1 MMGKKSNAPLN
12 LPYVFGRQSGKVF
25 YGSFVRRSDCLYERP
40 CPSQHQYGRR
50 SATRNYCYP
59 LSRYDVDTCTSR
71 CPFIQYLGS
80 PTMSDPQ
87 YDIHDVTK
95 SATDLMFFGCTSSGT
110 YLPDSVLQIKFSAVI
125 ANYVNAVIRDVS
137 EGVISAWEGVQELK
151 DGYSN
156 SGSTVTGLM
165 RLRGLVEARSCERL
179 RAVNSSAQQGRA
191 YSRLKVCLDRSTP
204 NS

>member
-1 MMGKKSNAPLN
+1 
-12 LPYVFGRQSGKVF
+12 
-25 YGSFVRRSDCLYERP
+25 
-40 CPSQHQYGRR
+40 
-50 SATRNYCYP
+50 
-59 LSRYDVDTCTSR
+59 
-71 CPFIQYLGS
+71 
-80 PTMSDPQ
+80 MSDQ
-87 YDIHDVTK
+87 HYDIHDVTK
-95 SATDLMFFGCTSSGT
+95 SATDLMSFGCTSSGT

-165 RLRGLVEARSCERL
+165 RLRGLVEARSCDRCAAL
-179 RAVNSSAQQGRA
+179 NPSVQQGRA
-191 YSRLKVCLDRSTP
+191 YPRLKVCLHRSTP